1 MSTPSPMASAKL
13 NPFIKKSSPISATA
27 TATIAENDNIASVKL
42 GDPVTANP
50 VENPFGKAAMKR
62 NLLIK
67 KTITPMTNNNES
79 NEPDKVTKLN
89 SIVNIE
95 ETSTDNEKCIKVTR
109 PDPEIA
115 TPIDRESHDDIDA
128 IETDSIESESISQS
142 TEEKA
147 EIEVENVNEVMS
159 TVDSVAETEIEAEN
173 IDSTEN
179 ETATETPVKKRRR
192 RTKQQ
197 IEDSKDS
204 ENSKNTETNT
214 EVINNE
220 SIQLTNNSTVDFA
233 TVCNEFS
240 SFSNDNEWTE
250 FVNDVELSYNDI
262 KITPDIT
269 SASLIGITCQLANL
283 RDKIW
288 QPYQYYKN
296 QYDKLSSKEPEGL
309 IERTKRIYMDDT
321 ANNDMK
327 RKKSATAA
335 CMNYTTKD
343 GKIINL
349 YDFLDEVRARYYFLN
364 TIIANIEF
372 KKSLLVTISSALKL
386 ENNLAN

>member
-1 MSTPSPMASAKL
+1 MNMSTPSPMASAKL
-13 NPFIKKSSPISATA
+13 NLFIKKSSPISATA
-27 TATIAENDNIASVKL
+27 TATAAENSNISSVKL

-67 KTITPMTNNNES
+67 KTIIPIVNNNES
-79 NEPDKVTKLN
+79 NEPDKVTKPN
-89 SIVNIE
+89 STVNIE
-95 ETSTDNEKCIKVTR
+95 EMSTDNEECIKVTR
-109 PDPEIA
+109 LDSEIA
-115 TPIDRESHDDIDA
+115 TSIDRESHNTDT
-128 IETDSIESESISQS
+128 IETNNIESESISQP
-142 TEEKA
+142 TEEET
-147 EIEVENVNEVMS
+147 EIENANETIS
-159 TVDSVAETEIEAEN
+159 TVDSAAETEIETEN
-173 IDSTEN
+173 TDSTEN
-179 ETATETPVKKRRR
+179 ETATETPVKKKRR

-197 IEDSKDS
+197 IEDSKDA
-204 ENSKNTETNT
+204 ENTETNT
-214 EVINNE
+214 EVTNNE
-220 SIQLTNNSTVDFA
+220 FIQLTNNSTVDFA
-233 TVCNEFS
+233 TVCNEFG
-240 SFSNDNEWTE
+240 SFGNDNEWTE
-250 FVNDVELSYNDI
+250 FINDVELSYNDI

-343 GKIINL
+343 GKVINL

-364 TIIANIEF
+364 TIVANIEF